1 MHLSDAQRPS
11 YSGSR
16 TPEHDDDLP
25 TQASIFR
32 EMKDPCPKKRQIA
45 WGAFYRRY
53 ARIIAGFARNMG
65 ARPDEIDNIIQE
77 VMLGFFKA
85 LDKFEYDPSK
95 GRFRGFLKVCTF
107 RVLQE
112 HLRARARFQGMPLE
126 DVDPGSAAVDAVW
139 NDVWELEHLHRALEM
154 TRAQYAVNPRSLRTY
169 LAFVQNVLLEKP
181 AETVAKEL
189 GMNVQSVYTAKLRVT
204 DAVAGHMKKLV
215 SCADRPQ

>member
-1 MHLSDAQRPS
+1 MQTSDAPRPVHS
-11 YSGSR
+11 AP

-32 EMKDPCPKKRQIA
+32 EMKEPCPKKRQIA

-112 HLRARARFQGMPLE
+112 HLRARGRFQGMQDQTSLDRLE
-126 DVDPGSAAVDAVW
+126 SPDAQPRNRRYAGRGERQSLPGANGNARPRNYRAA
-139 NDVWELEHLHRALEM
+139 R
-154 TRAQYAVNPRSLRTY
+154 RLRGRLRQDRGR
-169 LAFVQNVLLEKP
+169 LA
-181 AETVAKEL
+181 
-189 GMNVQSVYTAKLRVT
+189 
-204 DAVAGHMKKLV
+204 D
-215 SCADRPQ
+215 